1 MNSQSL
7 NIIGE
12 RTIIF
17 SNKHQ
22 AKMTDT
28 ITPDM
33 GRDQDFM
40 RLFEQVKPYTM
51 TSVEALF
58 ALYSGVNYVLDRNIL
73 GDFVECG
80 VWRGGSSLLVAL
92 ILKQRGVT
100 ERKVVLYDT
109 FSGMPAPT
117 EFDVDKYGRTGFQ
130 MMEEYADDIGWCY
143 ASLEDVSSVFK
154 EQDFDFPV
162 ELIEGDVMATLPK
175 QQLSSISLLRLD
187 TDWYE
192 STALEYEL
200 LYPKLS
206 TGGVLIIDDYGV
218 WAGSRKA
225 TDDYF
230 AEVPKPLIVRI
241 DKEVRL
247 GVKL

>member
-7 NIIGE
+7 NIVSE
-12 RTIIF
+12 RTIVF
-17 SNKHQ
+17 SSKHQ
-22 AKMTDT
+22 ASMQDT

-33 GRDQDFM
+33 ARDHIFM
-40 RLFEQVKPYTM
+40 HLFEQVKPFTM

-58 ALYSGVNYVLDRNIL
+58 SLYTAVNYVIDRNIP

-92 ILKQRGVT
+92 ILKRLGVSD
-100 ERKVVLYDT
+100 RKVILYDT
-109 FSGMPAPT
+109 FSGMPEPT
-117 EFDVDKYGRTGFQ
+117 EYDIDKYGRSGFE
-130 MMEEYADDIGWCY
+130 MMDQYSDEIGWCY
-143 ASLEDVSSVFK
+143 ASLQDVKQLFASHDFK
-154 EQDFDFPV
+154 FAIEF
-162 ELIEGDVMATLPK
+162 IEGDVMDTIPRYK
-175 QQLSSISLLRLD
+175 SSEISLLRLD

-200 LYPKLS
+200 LYPRLS
-206 TGGVLIIDDYGV
+206 IGGILIIDDYGV

-230 AEVPKPLIVRI
+230 ANTPKPLIIRV
-241 DKEVRL
+241 DKEVRIAI
-247 GVKL
+247 KS

>member
-12 RTIIF
+12 RTIVF
-17 SNKHQ
+17 SSKHQ

-33 GRDQDFM
+33 GRDEVFM
-40 RLFEQVKPYTM
+40 HLFEQVKPYTM

-58 ALYSGVNYVLDRNIL
+58 ALYSSVNHVLDRNVP

-92 ILKQRGVT
+92 ILKKRSVT
-100 ERKVVLYDT
+100 DRKVILFDT

-117 EFDVDKYGRTGFQ
+117 EFDVDKYGRTGLQ
-130 MMEEYADDIGWCY
+130 MMEDYADDIGWCY
-143 ASLEDVSSVFK
+143 ASLEDVSTVFK
-154 EQDFDFPV
+154 EHDFAFPV
-162 ELIEGDVMATLPK
+162 EFIEGDVMATLP
-175 QQLSSISLLRLD
+175 QYQAPSISVLRLD

-206 TGGVLIIDDYGV
+206 MGGVLIIDDYGV

-230 AEVPKPLIVRI
+230 SKIDRPLIVRI

-247 GVKL
+247 AVKQ

>member
-1 MNSQSL
+1 
-7 NIIGE
+7 
-12 RTIIF
+12 
-17 SNKHQ
+17 
-22 AKMTDT
+22 MTDT

-33 GRDQDFM
+33 GREQDFM
-40 RLFEQVKPYTM
+40 RLYEQVKPYTM

-100 ERKVVLYDT
+100 DRKVVLYDT

-130 MMEEYADDIGWCY
+130 MMEEYADDVGWCY
-143 ASLEDVSSVFK
+143 ASLEDVSSIFK

-162 ELIEGDVMATLPK
+162 EFIEGDVMATLPK

-230 AEVPKPLIVRI
+230 AEAPKPLIVRI

>member
-17 SNKHQ
+17 SSKHQ

-33 GRDQDFM
+33 GRDQTFM
-40 RLFEQVKPYTM
+40 SLFEQVKPYTM

-58 ALYSGVNYVLDRNIL
+58 ALYSGVNHVLDRNIP

-92 ILKQRGVT
+92 ILKQRGISN
-100 ERKVVLYDT
+100 RKVVLYDT
-109 FSGMPAPT
+109 FAGMPAPT
-117 EFDVDKYGRTGFQ
+117 EFDVDKYGHTGFQ
-130 MMEEYADDIGWCY
+130 MMEEYADEVGWCY
-143 ASLEDVSSVFK
+143 ASLDDVSSVFK
-154 EQDFDFPV
+154 EQEFQFPV
-162 ELIEGDVMATLPK
+162 QFIQGDVMVTLPE
-175 QQLSSISLLRLD
+175 QQPSSIALLRLD

-200 LYPKLS
+200 LYPRLS
-206 TGGVLIIDDYGV
+206 MGGVLIIDDYGV

-230 AEVPKPLIVRI
+230 AQIPKPLIVRI

-247 GVKL
+247 AVKL

>member
-17 SNKHQ
+17 SDKHQ
-22 AKMTDT
+22 VKITDT

-33 GRDQDFM
+33 GREQDFV
-40 RLFEQVKPYTM
+40 RLFDQVKPFTM

-58 ALYSGVNYVLDRNIL
+58 ALYNSVNYVLDRNIP

-92 ILKQRGVT
+92 ILKQRGVVD
-100 ERKVVLYDT
+100 RKVVLYDT

-130 MMEEYADDIGWCY
+130 MMEDYADDIGWCY
-143 ASLEDVSSVFK
+143 ASLEDVSDVFK
-154 EQDFDFPV
+154 SQAFNFQV
-162 ELIEGDVMATLPK
+162 EFIKGDVMTTLPN
-175 QQLSSISLLRLD
+175 QHPSTISLLRLD

-206 TGGVLIIDDYGV
+206 IGGVLIIDDYGA

-230 AEVPKPLIVRI
+230 AKAPKPLIVRI

-247 GVKL
+247 AVKL